1 MPPVL
6 ELKNVVKTFDLKKG
20 LFKRK
25 KIFAVNNVSFHI
37 EKGEFFSLVGESGSG
52 KTTVTRL
59 ILRLIKPDSGE
70 ILFNGRNIFQM
81 DKENLR
87 LFRKKVQIVFQ
98 NPFTSFNPLMKVKD
112 IVKEPLDIHKI
123 GSKRDRLE
131 RVKEV
136 LKLVNLPEEFME
148 RYPDQ
153 LSGGQRQR
161 VGIARALAVNPE
173 IIIADEPVS
182 SLDVSIQAQIVNL
195 FLKLHKELGLTFLFI
210 AHDLNLVRHLS
221 DRMAVMYKGE
231 VVDYGKTEDIFSNP
245 SSDFTKDLINSIP
258 PIDFKNVF

>member
-1 MPPVL
+1 MSSVL
-6 ELKNVVKTFDLKKG
+6 ELKKVSKTFVLKKG
-20 LFKRK
+20 FFSKK
-25 KIFAVNNVSFHI
+25 KIYAVRNVSFKI

-52 KTTVTRL
+52 KTTISKL
-59 ILRLIKPDSGE
+59 ILRLLKPDSGE
-70 ILFNGRNIFQM
+70 ILFYGKDIFSM
-81 DKENLR
+81 SKKELKEYR
-87 LFRKKVQIVFQ
+87 RKIQVVFQ
-98 NPFTSFNPLMKVKD
+98 NPYTSFNPLMKIKD

-123 GSKRDRLE
+123 GTEKEKLE

-136 LKLVNLPEEFME
+136 LSMVNLPEEFME

-161 VGIARALAVNPE
+161 VGIARALAINPE

-182 SLDVSIQAQIVNL
+182 SLDVSIQAQIINL

-221 DRMAVMYKGE
+221 DRVAVLYKGE
-231 VVDYGKTEDIFSNP
+231 VVDYGETEKVFSSP
-245 SSDFTKDLINSIP
+245 VSKFTRELINSIP
-258 PIDFKNVF
+258 PIEF

>member
-6 ELKNVVKTFDLKKG
+6 ELKNVSKTFVLKKG
-20 LFKRK
+20 FFNKK
-25 KIFAVNNVSFHI
+25 KIYAVKNVSFKI

-52 KTTVTRL
+52 KTTVSRL
-59 ILRLIKPDSGE
+59 ILRLLKPDSGE
-70 ILFNGRNIFQM
+70 ILFYGKNIFAM
-81 DKENLR
+81 NKKELKEYR
-87 LFRKKVQIVFQ
+87 RKIQVVFQ
-98 NPFTSFNPLMKVKD
+98 NPYTSFNPLMKVKD

-123 GSKRDRLE
+123 GGEKERLE

-136 LKLVNLPEEFME
+136 LSLVNLPEEFME

-161 VGIARALAVNPE
+161 VGIARALAIKPE
-173 IIIADEPVS
+173 VIIADEPVS

-221 DRMAVMYKGE
+221 DRIAVLYKGE
-231 VVDYGKTEDIFSNP
+231 VVDYGETEQVFSSP
-245 SSDFTKDLINSIP
+245 GSEFTRELINSIP
-258 PIDFKNVF
+258 PIEF

>member
-1 MPPVL
+1 MPPLL
-6 ELKNVVKTFDLKKG
+6 ELKNVSKTFVLKKG
-20 LFKRK
+20 FFEKK
-25 KIFAVNNVSFHI
+25 KIYAVKNVSFKI

-52 KTTVTRL
+52 KTTASKL
-59 ILRLIKPDSGE
+59 ILRLLKPDNGE
-70 ILFNGRNIFQM
+70 ILFYGKNIFSM
-81 DKENLR
+81 SKKELKEYR
-87 LFRKKVQIVFQ
+87 RKIQVVFQ
-98 NPFTSFNPLMKVKD
+98 NPFTSFNPLMKIKN

-123 GSKRDRLE
+123 GTEKERLDRVRESLS
-131 RVKEV
+131 
-136 LKLVNLPEEFME
+136 LVNLPEEFME

-161 VGIARALAVNPE
+161 VGIARALAIKPE

-221 DRMAVMYKGE
+221 DRIAVLYKGE
-231 VVDYGKTEDIFSNP
+231 VVDYGETEQVFSSP
-245 SSDFTKDLINSIP
+245 SSEFTRELINSVP
-258 PIDFKNVF
+258 PIKFS